1 MIALEELLLTLAE
14 QVPAQAGGEADGL
27 ELVLEALDITL
38 PIESR
43 LLESGRLCA
52 SAPRGSWR
60 SGFDLP
66 HGELRV
72 SFAPRLP

>member
-1 MIALEELLLTLAE
+1 MIALEDLVLALSA
-14 QVPAQAGGEADGL
+14 QIPQQAGGPAHGV
-27 ELVLEALDITL
+27 ELVLDSLEITL

-43 LLESGRLCA
+43 LMASGRLCA

-66 HGELRV
+66 HGELHLGFTSRK
-72 SFAPRLP
+72 P